1 MLRIFVMLDTF
12 IFSFKFIYSYFMCE
26 GTMKLFQRF
35 LAVPAA
41 FGLIASFTAAESFAS
56 PKDKGLYG
64 TIGAGLITTED
75 IRYLSTDYS
84 VDEAFT
90 YEAGLGYRFNSN
102 LRTEVT
108 YVGNSNEVNNSS
120 DMTEADT
127 KSFLLN
133 AYYDFSNDS
142 KWTPYIGGGIGS
154 VTIDTDASTDKDD
167 NVSTAQGK
175 LGVTYNAGE
184 KTDVFGEIV
193 RHGYA
198 KSNIKNVDL
207 DAFGSWKFQI
217 GMRYFF

>member
-1 MLRIFVMLDTF
+1 
-12 IFSFKFIYSYFMCE
+12 MCE
-26 GTMKLFQRF
+26 DTMKLFQRF

-84 VDEAFT
+84 VEDSFT
-90 YEAGLGYRFNSN
+90 YEVGLGYRLNSN
-102 LRTEVT
+102 LRTEVS
-108 YVGNSNEVNNSS
+108 YVANTNDVNNSS
-120 DMTEADT
+120 DMTETEAT
-127 KSFLLN
+127 SFLIS

-142 KWTPYIGGGIGS
+142 KWTPYIGAGIGS
-154 VTIDTDASTDKDD
+154 VTLDTDASTDKDD
-167 NVSTAQGK
+167 TVSTAQGK
-175 LGVTYNAGE
+175 LGVTYDVGK

-193 RHGYA
+193 RQGYG
-198 KSNIKNVDL
+198 KSNIKNTDL
-207 DAFGSWKFQI
+207 DEFGSWKYQL

>member
-1 MLRIFVMLDTF
+1 
-12 IFSFKFIYSYFMCE
+12 MCE
-26 GTMKLFQRF
+26 DTMKLFQRF

-84 VDEAFT
+84 VEDSFT
-90 YEAGLGYRFNSN
+90 YEVGLGYRLNSN
-102 LRTEVT
+102 LRTEVS
-108 YVGNSNEVNNSS
+108 YVANTNDVNDSS
-120 DMTEADT
+120 DMTETEAT
-127 KSFLLN
+127 SFLIS

-142 KWTPYIGGGIGS
+142 KWTPYIGAGIGS
-154 VTIDTDASTDKDD
+154 VTLDTDASTDKDD
-167 NVSTAQGK
+167 TVSTAQGK
-175 LGVTYNAGE
+175 LGVTYDVGK

-193 RHGYA
+193 RQGYG
-198 KSNIKNVDL
+198 KSNIKNTDL
-207 DAFGSWKFQI
+207 DEFGSWKYQL